1 MVASSDLNELFN
13 DALRFA
19 QHMLLIEGE
28 FIPFG
33 VSMDL
38 DGNIAQVAGDLG
50 TERPRSA
57 QMVEFLQ
64 ATFQEAA
71 RLGEIRAAGVCL
83 DMYVVPPGR
92 SETMRDAV
100 CVRLA
105 HISGEA
111 LEVFVPYT
119 QDRNGA
125 CQMEPAYAAEAG
137 PFTLVEP

>member
-13 DALRFA
+13 DALGFA

-33 VSMDL
+33 VSMDN

-50 TERPRSA
+50 TERPKSSE
-57 QMVEFLQ
+57 MVKFLQ
-64 ATFQEAA
+64 AAFQQSAQ
-71 RLGEIRAAGVCL
+71 LGEIRAAGVCL

-92 SETMRDAV
+92 SAKTDAI

-111 LEVFVPYT
+111 VEVFVPYT

-125 CQMEPAYAAEAG
+125 YQMEPAYAAKAG
-137 PFTLVEP
+137 PFMLVEP